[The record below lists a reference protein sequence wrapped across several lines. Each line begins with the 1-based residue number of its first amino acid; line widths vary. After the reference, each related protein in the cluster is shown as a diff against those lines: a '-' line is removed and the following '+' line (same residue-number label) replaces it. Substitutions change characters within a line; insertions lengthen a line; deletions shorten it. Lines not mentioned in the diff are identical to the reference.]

1 MSTFVLRRLL
11 HSIPVLVAASMLIF
25 FGVSSLGDP
34 LAQVRMA
41 PNVSQTTIDN
51 IVARK
56 HLDEPLV
63 AQYGHWVDDALTERF
78 GTYLVS
84 DQPIWPD
91 LRRAIGNTLQ
101 LVLAAEILAL
111 AIAVVLGVV
120 SAKRQYS
127 VFDYATTAV
136 SFFGFSMP
144 IFWFALI
151 LQVIAVKLFQATGTR
166 LVYTA
171 GLSSVNPGTGWAFVV
186 DRLQHLA
193 LPIIALSFVSV
204 ATYSRYMRASMLE
217 VMNAAY
223 VRTARAKGVP
233 ERLVTRRHALRNA
246 LIPVVTVFTINLGV
260 VLGGVIVTETVFSL
274 DGMGLFFIRAL
285 GARDVY
291 PLMAWLMITAVLIV
305 VLNLVADLIYG
316 YLDPR
321 IRHD

>member
-1 MSTFVLRRLL
+1 
-11 HSIPVLVAASMLIF
+11 MLIF
-25 FGVSSLGDP
+25 FGVSSIGDP
-34 LAQVRMA
+34 LGEIRMT

-63 AQYGHWVDDALTERF
+63 LQYGYWVRDALTDRF

-84 DQPIWPD
+84 DAAIWPD

-101 LVLAAEILAL
+101 LVLAAEAIALVL
-111 AIAVVLGVV
+111 AILLGVV
-120 SAKRQYS
+120 AAKRQYS
-127 VFDYATTAV
+127 LFDYSTTTL

-151 LQVIAVKLFQATGTR
+151 LQVLTVNLFEATGTR
-166 LVYTA
+166 VFYTA
-171 GLSSVNPGTGWAFVV
+171 GLSSVDPGSGFAFLV

-193 LPIIALSFVSV
+193 LPIIALSFVSI

-217 VMNAAY
+217 VINSDY
-223 VRTARAKGVP
+223 VRTARAKGLP
-233 ERLVTRRHALRNA
+233 ERLVTRRHAMRNA
-246 LIPVVTVFTINLGV
+246 LIPVVTVATLNLGV
-260 VLGGVIVTETVFSL
+260 VFGGVIVTETVFSL

-285 GARDVY
+285 RSRDVY
-291 PLMAWLMITAVLIV
+291 PLMAWLMVTAVAIILFNLIAD
-305 VLNLVADLIYG
+305 VLYG

-321 IRHD
+321 IRHE